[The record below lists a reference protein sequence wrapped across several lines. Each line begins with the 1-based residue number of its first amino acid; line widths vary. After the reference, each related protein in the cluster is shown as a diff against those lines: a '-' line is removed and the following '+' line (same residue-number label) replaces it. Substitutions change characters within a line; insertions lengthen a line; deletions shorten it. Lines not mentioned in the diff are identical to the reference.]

1 MNVFE
6 LFGKIGINNKPAN
19 KAIDET
25 TGKAE
30 GAHGKLSVIFE
41 KIGNLAVKAGK
52 VMATGL
58 AVGITAISSLTGAAV
73 KNYAEYEQL
82 VGGIET
88 LFGAGG
94 KSLEEY
100 AQSVGKSVDDASAE
114 YDKLINAQ
122 EDLLS
127 KSKLAYKTAGLSANE
142 YMETATS
149 FSASLIQ
156 SVKGDTEKAAK
167 LADQA
172 IIDMSDNANK
182 MGSSMESIQNAY
194 QGFAKQNYTM
204 LDNLKLGFGG
214 TKEEM
219 QRLLDE
225 AGKISGVKYDISS
238 FADITEAIHV
248 MQVKMGIAGTTS
260 KEAAS
265 TISGSIGMV
274 KATWKNF
281 LTGMSDPGQ
290 DFGEL
295 VGSLT
300 ESIEIALGNI
310 IPKLVQ
316 ALPRVVKGLSQVI
329 QILGNY
335 LPDLLS
341 ALLPGLITGAT
352 ELLSELGSSL
362 PRLFLILF
370 DDLLPQVSQAFV
382 TFLEKV
388 FSLPE
393 GSLKNLTEGLNLGFA
408 TISSMFDVLFG
419 FLSEKDNIDML
430 TKLGM
435 DPGTAQ
441 TIITTTVQIRES
453 FRSAFETV
461 ITLASDG
468 AGKIADFFEWFQKGG
483 PAVDA
488 FKSAIV
494 GITAAWTGYKV
505 ITGTIQAI
513 ETARNTLLAIGNG
526 LMLARFVQ
534 SGALTAAEGAQ
545 AAATMGATGAF
556 TAFNAVLSI
565 NPIFLVIGAIAAL
578 VAGLVWFFTQTETG
592 RQMWASFV
600 EFLSNAWNSI
610 VEFGTKLWQDLADF
624 FSNLW
629 DLIVNAAQTYWN
641 TLITFYT
648 TIWSKLVTVG
658 QFFFNMLFNVIST
671 VWTSISSFVSDT
683 LNTIFNTVSSVFN
696 NVWVTVTNIWNGIKN
711 SISDAIEGAKNIVS
725 NTIEKIKG
733 FFNFEFKWPHLKMPH
748 FTFEG
753 SMNPLEWAEKGVP
766 SIGVEWYAKGGIM
779 TGPTVFGMNGN
790 NLMVGGEAGSEAVL
804 PLNKET
810 MGMLASLI
818 MDQITDKIVIE
829 VPKQDSQPVYLQVDG
844 QTFAKLIVGHISN
857 EQAQR
862 MIILDQGG
870 AVGW

>member
-1 MNVFE
+1 VNVFE

-441 TIITTTVQIRES
+441 TIITTTVQIGES

-648 TIWSKLVTVG
+648 TIWSKLVSVG

>member
-30 GAHGKLSVIFE
+30 GAHSKLSVIFG

-100 AQSVGKSVDDASAE
+100 AKSVGKSVDDASAE

-122 EDLLS
+122 EDLLN
-127 KSKLAYKTAGLSANE
+127 KSKIAYKTAGLSANE

-225 AGKISGVKYDISS
+225 AGKISSVKYDISS

-265 TISGSIGMV
+265 TISGSLGMV
-274 KATWKNF
+274 KASWENF
-281 LTGMSDPGQ
+281 LTGMSDPEQ

-295 VGSLT
+295 VDSLT
-300 ESIEIALGNI
+300 ESIGITLGNI

-316 ALPRVVKGLSQVI
+316 ALPRVIKGLSRII

-352 ELLSELGSSL
+352 ELLGELGSAL

-370 DDLLPQVSQAFV
+370 NDILPQLSQAFV

-388 FSLPE
+388 FKLPE
-393 GSLKNLTEGLNLGFA
+393 GSLKNLTEGLNLSFA
-408 TISSMFDVLFG
+408 TIGSMFDVLFG
-419 FLSEKDNIDML
+419 SLNEKDNIDLL

-435 DPGTAQ
+435 DPNTAQ
-441 TIITTTVQIRES
+441 MIITATTQIRDS
-453 FRSAFETV
+453 ISSALETA
-461 ITLASDG
+461 INLASDG
-468 AGKIADFFEWFQKGG
+468 AGKIADFFEWFKKGG
-483 PAVDA
+483 VAVDA
-488 FKSAIV
+488 LKSAVV
-494 GITAAWTGYKV
+494 GVAGAWTGYKIATSI
-505 ITGTIQAI
+505 ITGI
-513 ETARNTLLAIGNG
+513 EKVRNVVLGVSNGLMIARAVHTGALTTAEGAHAAATVAGTGAMTTFNAVMAANPIMMIVLAIG
-526 LMLARFVQ
+526 
-534 SGALTAAEGAQ
+534 
-545 AAATMGATGAF
+545 
-556 TAFNAVLSI
+556 
-565 NPIFLVIGAIAAL
+565 AL
-578 VAGLVWFFTQTETG
+578 VAGLIWFFTQTETG
-592 RQMWASFV
+592 QKIWSSFV
-600 EFLSNAWNSI
+600 EFLSNAWNF
-610 VEFGTKLWQDLADF
+610 VVNVGTKLWQDLADF
-624 FSNLW
+624 FSLLW
-629 DLIVNAAQTYWN
+629 NSITTAAQYYWN
-641 TLITFYT
+641 SLIIFFTN
-648 TIWSKLVTVG
+648 IWSKISTVG
-658 QFFFNMLFNVIST
+658 QFFFNMIYNSIST
-671 VWTSISSFVSDT
+671 VWSSISSFVSDT

-733 FFNFEFKWPHLKMPH
+733 LFNFEFKWPHLKMPH

-766 SIGVEWYAKGGIM
+766 SIGVDWYAKGGIM

-790 NLMVGGEAGSEAVL
+790 NLMVGGEAGPEAVL

-844 QTFAKLIVGHISN
+844 QTIAKLIVGHISN

>member
-30 GAHGKLSVIFE
+30 GAHSKLSVIFG

-100 AQSVGKSVDDASAE
+100 AKSVGKSVDDASAE

-122 EDLLS
+122 EDLLN
-127 KSKLAYKTAGLSANE
+127 KSKIAYKTAGLSANE

-194 QGFAKQNYTM
+194 QGFTKQNYTM

-225 AGKISGVKYDISS
+225 AGKISSVKYDISS

-265 TISGSIGMV
+265 TISGSLGMV
-274 KATWKNF
+274 KASWENF
-281 LTGMSDPGQ
+281 LTGMSDPEQ

-295 VGSLT
+295 VDSLT
-300 ESIEIALGNI
+300 ESIGIALGNI

-316 ALPRVVKGLSQVI
+316 ALPRVIKGLSRII

-352 ELLSELGSSL
+352 ELLGELGSAL

-370 DDLLPQVSQAFV
+370 NDILPQLSQAFV

-388 FSLPE
+388 FKLPE
-393 GSLKNLTEGLNLGFA
+393 GSLKNLTEGLNLSFA
-408 TISSMFDVLFG
+408 TIGSMFDVLFG
-419 FLSEKDNIDML
+419 SLNEKDNIDLL

-435 DPGTAQ
+435 DPNTAQ
-441 TIITTTVQIRES
+441 MIITATTQIRDS
-453 FRSAFETV
+453 ISSALETA
-461 ITLASDG
+461 INLASDG
-468 AGKIADFFEWFQKGG
+468 AGKIADFFEWFKKGG
-483 PAVDA
+483 VAVDA
-488 FKSAIV
+488 LKSAVV
-494 GITAAWTGYKV
+494 GVAGAWTGYKIATSI
-505 ITGTIQAI
+505 ITGI
-513 ETARNTLLAIGNG
+513 EKVRNVVLGVSNGLMIARAVHTGALTTAEGAHAAATVAGTGAMTTFNAVMAANPIMMIVLAIG
-526 LMLARFVQ
+526 
-534 SGALTAAEGAQ
+534 
-545 AAATMGATGAF
+545 
-556 TAFNAVLSI
+556 
-565 NPIFLVIGAIAAL
+565 AL
-578 VAGLVWFFTQTETG
+578 VAGLIWFFTQTETG
-592 RQMWASFV
+592 QKIWSSFV
-600 EFLSNAWNSI
+600 EFLSNAWNF
-610 VEFGTKLWQDLADF
+610 VVNVGTKLWQDLADF
-624 FSNLW
+624 FSLLW
-629 DLIVNAAQTYWN
+629 NSITTAAQYYWN
-641 TLITFYT
+641 SLIIFFTN
-648 TIWSKLVTVG
+648 IWSKISTVG
-658 QFFFNMLFNVIST
+658 QFFFNMIYNSIST
-671 VWTSISSFVSDT
+671 VWSSISSFVSDT

-733 FFNFEFKWPHLKMPH
+733 LFNFEFKWPHLKMPH

-766 SIGVEWYAKGGIM
+766 SIGVDWYAKGGIM

-790 NLMVGGEAGSEAVL
+790 NLMVGGEAGPEAVL

-844 QTFAKLIVGHISN
+844 QTIAKLIVGHISN

>member
-30 GAHGKLSVIFE
+30 GAHGKLSVIFG

-100 AQSVGKSVDDASAE
+100 AQSVGKSVDDASGE
-114 YDKLINAQ
+114 YEKLINAQ
-122 EDLLS
+122 EDLLN

-419 FLSEKDNIDML
+419 SLSEKDNIDML

-441 TIITTTVQIRES
+441 TIITTTVQIGES

-534 SGALTAAEGAQ
+534 SGALTVAEGAQ

-610 VEFGTKLWQDLADF
+610 VEFGTKIWQGLADF

-648 TIWSKLVTVG
+648 TIWSKLVSVG

-683 LNTIFNTVSSVFN
+683 LNTIFNTISSVFN

-733 FFNFEFKWPHLKMPH
+733 LFNFEFKWPHLKMPH

-790 NLMVGGEAGSEAVL
+790 NLMVGGEAGPEAVL